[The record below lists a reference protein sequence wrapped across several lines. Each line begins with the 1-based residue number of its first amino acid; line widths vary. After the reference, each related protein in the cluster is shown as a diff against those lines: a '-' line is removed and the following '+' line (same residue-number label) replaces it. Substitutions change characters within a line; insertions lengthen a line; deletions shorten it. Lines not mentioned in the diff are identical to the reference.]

1 MRRNLLTTCLT
12 VAAALLLAGALR
24 AAAVND
30 SIVLASTTSTQ
41 DSGLFGYLL
50 PIVRTRTGIEVKV
63 VALGTGQALDTAR
76 RGDADVVLVHDPDAE
91 QRFVAE
97 GFGVARHLVMYNDFL
112 LAGPAADPAGVRG
125 KDVVQAL
132 RAIARGGFSFVSRG
146 DRSGTHQAELRLW
159 AAAGLDV
166 DPQRDRWYRA
176 VGQGM
181 GPALNIAAAGDS
193 YVLTDRATW
202 VSFRNKGNLQALV
215 EGDARLFNQY
225 GVILVN
231 PVKHPHV
238 KRAAGQRFIDFLLSA
253 EGQKAIG
260 EFRVEGQQ
268 LFHPNAAG
276 TGRQ

>member
-276 TGRQ
+276 TGQQ

>member
-1 MRRNLLTTCLT
+1 
-12 VAAALLLAGALR
+12 
-24 AAAVND
+24 
-30 SIVLASTTSTQ
+30 
-41 DSGLFGYLL
+41 
-50 PIVRTRTGIEVKV
+50 
-63 VALGTGQALDTAR
+63 
-76 RGDADVVLVHDPDAE
+76 
-91 QRFVAE
+91 
-97 GFGVARHLVMYNDFL
+97 
-112 LAGPAADPAGVRG
+112 
-125 KDVVQAL
+125 
-132 RAIARGGFSFVSRG
+132 
-146 DRSGTHQAELRLW
+146 
-159 AAAGLDV
+159 
-166 DPQRDRWYRA
+166 
-176 VGQGM
+176 M